1 MREILFRGKRVDN
14 GEWAYGYYAESH
26 RSMNSKI
33 KPHKA
38 WIVESFASNGG
49 WLTPMI
55 RRAIYDETVGQY
67 TGLVDK
73 YGKQI
78 FEGDILGAKHPKQMK
93 AVPCLVKYGEYKD
106 EDSLSDC
113 RYLGFCLQAL
123 GKCCSILT
131 PLSDGIEYEVIGN
144 IHDNPELLEE
154 SL

>member
-73 YGKQI
+73 YGTML
-78 FEGDILGAKHPKQMK
+78 FEGDIIR
-93 AVPCLVKYGEYKD
+93 D
-106 EDSLSDC
+106 EDGDIMVVKWQSEGAVFVLEPKPYVSVHF
-113 RYLGFCLQAL
+113 YSTLPS
-123 GKCCSILT
+123 K
-131 PLSDGIEYEVIGN
+131 IEIIGN

-154 SL
+154 S

>member
-67 TGLVDK
+67 TGLTDK
-73 YGKQI
+73 NGTKI
-78 FEGDILGAKHPKQMK
+78 FENDILVGHLDDLFPD
-93 AVPCLVKYGEYKD
+93 D
-106 EDSLSDC
+106 ETELIVEWHDGWFGKEEKGDYISLDKNWVSE
-113 RYLGFCLQAL
+113 FF
-123 GKCCSILT
+123 
-131 PLSDGIEYEVIGN
+131 EVAGN
-144 IHDNPELLEE
+144 IFDNC
-154 SL
+154 